1 MSEPLILQPEKAAD
15 ACVIWLHGLGAD
27 RFDFMPVAEALQRS
41 LLTTRFVLP
50 QAPTQAVT
58 INGGYEMPSWYDIKA
73 MSPARA
79 IDADQLEASAQ
90 RVLDLIEAQ
99 RDSGIDPARIFLAGF
114 SQGGAVVLHA
124 AFLRW
129 QGPLGGVLALS
140 TYAPTFSD
148 DMTLSASQ
156 QRIPVYCLHGSNDG
170 VVQHAMGRTAYE
182 HLTAQGVTATWQEYP
197 MGHEVLPQEI
207 ADIGVWLG
215 DRLRQATR

>member
-1 MSEPLILQPEKAAD
+1 MSEPLIIEPEKAAD

-27 RFDFMPVAEALQRS
+27 RYDFLPVAEALQQT

-50 QAPTQAVT
+50 QAPTRAVT
-58 INGGYEMPSWYDIKA
+58 VNGGYEMPSWYDIKA

-79 IDADQLEASAQ
+79 IDRDQLEGSAQ
-90 RVLDLIEAQ
+90 RVLTLIEAQ

-114 SQGGAVVLHA
+114 SQGGAVVLHT

-129 QGPLGGVLALS
+129 EGPLGGVLALS

-148 DMTLSASQ
+148 EMVLSASQ
-156 QRIPVYCLHGSNDG
+156 QRIPVYCLHGIYDE
-170 VVQHAMGRTAYE
+170 VVQNAMGRTAYE
-182 HLTAQGVTATWQEYP
+182 QLKAKDVTATWQEYP

-207 ADIGVWLG
+207 SDIGVWLG
-215 DRLRQATR
+215 DRLR